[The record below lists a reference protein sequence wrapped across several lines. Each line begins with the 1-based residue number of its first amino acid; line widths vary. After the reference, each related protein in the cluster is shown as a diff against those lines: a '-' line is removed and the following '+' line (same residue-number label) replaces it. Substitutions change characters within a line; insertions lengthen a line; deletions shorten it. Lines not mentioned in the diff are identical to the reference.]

1 MAKTAKRIDR
11 GIELLPEDLTAIPL
25 SEQGQMSYDSN
36 DGLMKYR
43 DGVTTRTI
51 VNENEAQ
58 VLENKNISQAN
69 GNTFSVPSTEVTYSD
84 SNNPGISL
92 GNNVQ
97 DALDNVK
104 DEIAALGGGGSLDAI
119 DINYD
124 NTTSG
129 LVATNVKTALDE
141 LKANIDAI
149 PGGGGVAANEVS
161 YDNSAT
167 GLAASEVQTAI
178 DDTFVTIGNHV
189 NDTTAAHAASAI
201 SVTPSGNLSSTNVQN
216 ALIELQGNIDFNS
229 GTKFSFGQ
237 ANDFSVGDGIYH
249 NGTSWVKGTADD
261 AATLAYYVVIDAT
274 PSDFVAVDVGRYDNV
289 FVHGFTVG
297 EYYYLSDTV
306 AGQPTTTE
314 PTDPTSFS
322 NPLFYVE
329 DENTLQIKCLRPLP
343 NDLGGSGS
351 SGSNFAVS
359 SNTFTSLKEGA
370 PNNVTP
376 NVINGTFQGI
386 PYVDTSITA
395 QGSNPIKVS
404 FSNAVL
410 QFNANFSSGF
420 VTNITAN
427 ITIEYYRNASLV
439 SRTRHNIVASTNSNG
454 AYSTTITIPDLLDE
468 DITDNTTYEYTCW
481 FRGPYEIELAS
492 NQTNVP
498 VRMVVQQL

>member
-25 SEQGQMSYDSN
+25 TEQGQMSYDSN

-129 LVATNVKTALDE
+129 LVATNVKAALDE
-141 LKANIDAI
+141 LKADIDAI

-289 FVHGFTVG
+289 FAHEFTVG

-343 NDLGGSGS
+343 NDLGGS
-351 SGSNFAVS
+351 SGSNFVLTNS
-359 SNTFTSLKEGA
+359 GQSNFEAGTATS
-370 PNNVTP
+370 
-376 NVINGTFQGI
+376 GTGGTLTITQL
-386 PYVDTSITA
+386 DTSFTASGTNPVKITLPNCA
-395 QGSNPIKVS
+395 IHSRYAPTAPPANYSLRTEVDILRDGFTLTRFEIFEDGQFDTSGDISMTHALPTFMDTNVVDGVS
-404 FSNAVL
+404 YTYSVRIT
-410 QFNANFSSGF
+410 SSAGT
-420 VTNITAN
+420 VTL
-427 ITIEYYRNASLV
+427 YS
-439 SRTRHNIVASTNSNG
+439 
-454 AYSTTITIPDLLDE
+454 STTTSPENDVLMLVE
-468 DITDNTTYEYTCW
+468 
-481 FRGPYEIELAS
+481 
-492 NQTNVP
+492 
-498 VRMVVQQL
+498 QL

>member
-25 SEQGQMSYDSN
+25 TEQGQMSYDSN

-129 LVATNVKTALDE
+129 LVATNVKAALDE
-141 LKANIDAI
+141 LKADIDAI

-343 NDLGGSGS
+343 NDLGGS
-351 SGSNFAVS
+351 SGSNFVLTNAGP
-359 SNTFTSLKEGA
+359 SNFQAGTPTSGHG
-370 PNNVTP
+370 
-376 NVINGTFQGI
+376 GTLTI
-386 PYVDTSITA
+386 TELDTSFTAIGNNPVKISLPNCAIQSRYVPTAPPADYSLRTEVDILRDGFTLTRFQIFEDGKFDTSGDISMTHTLPTFMDTNVVDGVSYTYSVRITA
-395 QGSNPIKVS
+395 SAGT
-404 FSNAVL
+404 
-410 QFNANFSSGF
+410 
-420 VTNITAN
+420 VTL
-427 ITIEYYRNASLV
+427 YP
-439 SRTRHNIVASTNSNG
+439 
-454 AYSTTITIPDLLDE
+454 STTTSPE
-468 DITDNTTYEYTCW
+468 NDILMLVE
-481 FRGPYEIELAS
+481 
-492 NQTNVP
+492 
-498 VRMVVQQL
+498 QL

>member
-1 MAKTAKRIDR
+1 MAKTAKRIER

-43 DGVTTRTI
+43 DGVSTRTI

-84 SNNPGISL
+84 SINPGISL

-97 DALDNVK
+97 DALDSVK

-129 LVATNVKTALDE
+129 LVATNVKAALDE
-141 LKANIDAI
+141 LKADIDAI

-161 YDNSAT
+161 YDNTAT

-189 NDTTAAHAASAI
+189 NDNTAAHAASAI
-201 SVTPSGNLSSTNVQN
+201 SVTPSGNVSSTDVQN
-216 ALIELQGNIDFNS
+216 ALTELQGNIDFNS

-237 ANDFSVGDGIYH
+237 ANDFSIGDGIYH

-261 AATLAYYVVIDAT
+261 AATLAYYVVIDVT
-274 PSDFVAVDVGRYDNV
+274 PTDFVAVDVGRYDNV
-289 FVHGFTVG
+289 FGHGFTVG

-329 DENTLQIKCLRPLP
+329 DVNTLQIKCLRPLP
-343 NDLGGSGS
+343 NDLGGS
-351 SGSNFAVS
+351 SGSNFVITDSGQNNFEAG
-359 SNTFTSLKEGA
+359 TS
-370 PNNVTP
+370 TS
-376 NVINGTFQGI
+376 GTGGTLTITQL
-386 PYVDTSITA
+386 DTSFTASGANPVKVTLPNCAIQSRYTPTAPPANYALRTEVDILRNGSVLCRFELFEDGQFDTTGDISMSHSLPTFLDTTVVDGVTYTYSVRITSSA
-395 QGSNPIKVS
+395 GSAILYS
-404 FSNAVL
+404 
-410 QFNANFSSGF
+410 
-420 VTNITAN
+420 
-427 ITIEYYRNASLV
+427 
-439 SRTRHNIVASTNSNG
+439 
-454 AYSTTITIPDLLDE
+454 STTTS
-468 DITDNTTYEYTCW
+468 
-481 FRGPYEIELAS
+481 IE
-492 NQTNVP
+492 TNVKML
-498 VRMVVQQL
+498 VEQL